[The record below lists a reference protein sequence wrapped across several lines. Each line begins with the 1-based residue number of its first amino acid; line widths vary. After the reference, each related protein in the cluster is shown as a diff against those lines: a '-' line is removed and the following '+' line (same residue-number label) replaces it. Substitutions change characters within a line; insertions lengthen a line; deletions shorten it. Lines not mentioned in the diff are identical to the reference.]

1 MTGRSFAVGGHLEL
15 CLATPSAPACEQIP
29 NGDPVM
35 SPISMTSVARKMF
48 AWIFVAA
55 LHGVSLAVVLGDG
68 GVARAQETP
77 AAPGDLKQLSLEQ
90 LGDVE
95 VVSKSKSPEQIWKTA
110 AAIYVI
116 TQEDI
121 RRSGATTIPEALRLA
136 PGVEVARVDGNKW
149 SIGIRGFGSRLARSV
164 LVLMDGRSV
173 YTPLLAGTYWEVQ
186 DTVMEDIDRI
196 EVIRGPGGTVW
207 GPNAVNG
214 VINIITKNSKDTQG
228 MLVAAGGGN
237 EEQGFSTVRIGAT
250 APNGLSYKVYAKEF
264 NRSAEDHPDDDRYDH
279 WKAAQGGFRVD
290 WVKNQRDSF
299 TLQGDLYDERAGEE
313 VSTSTYSP
321 PANFTLVGNEVLSG
335 GNLLGQWTR
344 TFDADDS
351 IQLKVYYDR
360 TNRYEPN
367 FNDIRNTGDFD
378 FLERFHWGARHHFSW
393 GLGANVSSG
402 RQPEV
407 FSGLYFSPNERT
419 DQIYSA
425 FLQDSISLVENRLTL
440 EVGTKIIK
448 TNYTDAQAEPSGRL
462 LWTPTATQTL
472 WLAVTRALRT
482 PSDAERDF
490 FLSSLIGSY
499 TPPGQTTSIPFFARF
514 GANPNFESEK
524 LNGYELGYRRLL
536 GRDVYVDVAGF
547 FNQYDDLFS
556 EDIIGAPY
564 TESTPAPTHEL
575 LPAEFGNGLQGTTA
589 GGEIG
594 PEWRPTSFWRLRG
607 SYSFLHMAIRK
618 GPNSLDVE
626 PPSQVSGASP
636 QHQLLAQSSF
646 DLPKRIKLDL
656 AFRYESSLPAY
667 AVKAY
672 STGDA
677 RLAWRLGRHWEI
689 SAVGENLLQ
698 PDHVEFPSDAGPNVA
713 IKRSAYLKILWTSKE
728 N

>member
-1 MTGRSFAVGGHLEL
+1 M
-15 CLATPSAPACEQIP
+15 PPIP
-29 NGDPVM
+29 
-35 SPISMTSVARKMF
+35 MTSASRNAVASMF
-48 AWIFVAA
+48 P
-55 LHGVSLAVVLGDG
+55 VVLCGLSCA
-68 GVARAQETP
+68 VALSGRVVRAQETP
-77 AAPGDLKQLSLEQ
+77 AASGNLKHLSLEQ

-95 VVSKSKSPEQIWKTA
+95 VVSKSKSPEQVWKTA

-121 RRSGATTIPEALRLA
+121 RRSGATSIPEALRLA
-136 PGVEVARVDGNKW
+136 PGVEVAQIDGNQW

-164 LVLMDGRSV
+164 LVLIDGRSV

-228 MLVAAGGGN
+228 ALVAVGGGN

-250 APNGLSYKVYAKEF
+250 APNGLTYKVYAKAF

-279 WKAAQGGFRVD
+279 WKAAQGGFRMD

-313 VSTSTYSP
+313 VSTSTYNP
-321 PANFTLVGNEVLSG
+321 PANFTLVGNELLSG

-344 TFDADDS
+344 TFDADDD
-351 IQLKVYYDR
+351 IQVKVYFDR

-367 FNDIRNTGDFD
+367 FVDVRNTGDFD
-378 FLERFHWGARHHFSW
+378 FLERFHWGTRHHFSW
-393 GLGANVSSG
+393 GLGANASHG
-402 RQPEV
+402 HQPEV

-448 TNYTDAQAEPSGRL
+448 TNYTDVQAEPSGRL

-490 FLSSLIGSY
+490 FLSSLIGTY
-499 TPPGQTTSIPFFARF
+499 TPPGQATSIPFFARF

-524 LNGYELGYRRLL
+524 LNGYELGYRRLI
-536 GRDVYVDVAGF
+536 GRNVYVDLAGF
-547 FNQYDDLFS
+547 FNQYYDLFS
-556 EDIIGAPY
+556 EDITGAPY
-564 TESTPAPTHEL
+564 TETTPAPTHEL
-575 LPAEFGNGLQGTTA
+575 LPAEFGNGLQGTTI
-589 GGEIG
+589 GGEIA

-607 SYSFLHMAIRK
+607 SYSFLHMAIRR

-636 QHQLLAQSSF
+636 QHQLLVQSSL
-646 DLPKRIKLDL
+646 DLPKRITFDL

-677 RLAWRLGRHWEI
+677 RLAWSFGRHWEI

-698 PDHVEFPSDAGPNVA
+698 PDHVEFPSGAGPNVA
-713 IKRSAYLKILWTSKE
+713 IKRNAYLKILWTSKE
-728 N
+728 K